1 MALNPIEKA
10 RLSAR
15 LLQLR
20 EQLQSGALK
29 SIEIARVTAEA
40 LAIYTQLGGVAPEA
54 QQGPAAADDDQA
66 AELAAN
72 DGLSDDP
79 NSENYRYKDTG
90 YISGSR
96 KELAAASIKSARDA
110 GQMLRVSDIDF
121 KAIEENPRQA
131 RELIKKSNLFG
142 VVDWEGLKAGGM
154 KPEVGYLIDRVYAA
168 VAVMPAE
175 DNPEARKSYALGI
188 ETLRTRLEQAKTVE
202 EVTATMNEIGEEL
215 VGTRL
220 NAEESAQYSELRA
233 KGQELTSRRRAI
245 EDGRSALQDAMNTAD
260 SVARKAG
267 YALENR
273 LKRGWKIEPAHEK
286 EVADARAAANLA
298 QKTWGDELAAT
309 KEELDSLRKQYGDVW
324 QEQSAIVDAAKARN
338 LKSPESQAWAALG
351 ERFVKATMYR
361 KLRGGS
367 DSFAGHVAN
376 AKAGEPDSWDWTT
389 KEKAKPVKRAS
400 QKRITFTLKVVE
412 QFERVGGRPVAV
424 ASTRD
429 LERLCGFRAVQSGNW
444 VLDDFV
450 SAKWHVE
457 QSAGAMM
464 DMADVLGI
472 DEEHLGFGGRLSMAF
487 GARGSGGKGAARAHY
502 EPVERVVNMTKMNG
516 GGALGHEIFH
526 AIDNILPSLLRGEE
540 GAKDEWSS
548 SNPDL
553 MPEGPIRDAL
563 YDLQDAM
570 STGTVRLTETIKVT
584 DNARATAKFNLDG
597 RPMLRG
603 IALAIKQA
611 GSVDAAVM
619 VVDSHLGNPKAKSL
633 QKQKGQWRAIAAA
646 YYAPEGAT
654 EVQANTGAAV
664 SNYYREAMN
673 LDDGVSGKYW
683 SEPFEMA
690 ARAFQSY
697 LEDRLAE
704 QGRKNDYLSC
714 LADNK
719 FHHFPELGMPF
730 KPYPEGE
737 ERTRINAAFDQVFK
751 ALRDEKAFEK
761 AMSQTALLDSIFGV
775 THD

>member
-15 LLQLR
+15 LLTLR
-20 EQLQSGALK
+20 EQLQSGTLPN
-29 SIEIARVTAEA
+29 IQIVRVTAEA
-40 LAIYTQLGGVAPEA
+40 LDIFQRLGGKLSAA
-54 QQGPAAADDDQA
+54 QESPAAADPEQA
-66 AELAAN
+66 AELEAQ

-79 NSENYRYKDTG
+79 NSVNYRYKDTG

-96 KELAAASIKSARDA
+96 KELAAAAIKSARDS
-110 GQMLRVSDIDF
+110 GQMLRVTDIDF

-142 VVDWEGLKAGGM
+142 QVDWEGLQAGGM
-154 KPEVGYLIDRVYAA
+154 TPQAGYLVDRVYAA
-168 VAVMPAE
+168 VAVMPSE
-175 DNPEARKSYALGI
+175 DNPEARKAYALGI
-188 ETLRTRLEQAKTVE
+188 ETLRTRLEQAKTVDD
-202 EVTATMNEIGEEL
+202 VTGTMKEIAGEL
-215 VGTRL
+215 LGTRL
-220 NAEESAQYSELRA
+220 NAEESARYTELAAQGRDLSE
-233 KGQELTSRRRAI
+233 RRRTI
-245 EDGRSALQDAMNTAD
+245 ESANTELQNAMYEAGTARS
-260 SVARKAG
+260 KAQHA
-267 YALENR
+267 YDNR
-273 LKRGWKIEPAHEK
+273 IKRGWKIEPEHEK
-286 EVADARAAANLA
+286 AVADATAAYEQANKA
-298 QKTWGDELAAT
+298 WGAELAAT
-309 KEELDSLRKQYGDVW
+309 KDEISSLREQYNDVW
-324 QEQSAIVDAAKARN
+324 QEQQAISDAAKARN
-338 LKSPESQAWAALG
+338 LKSPEAQAWAALG

-376 AKAGEPDSWDWTT
+376 AKAGQPPNWGWTV

-400 QKRITFTLKVVE
+400 KKRITFTLKVVE

-472 DEEHLGFGGRLSMAF
+472 DEEHLGFGGRLAMAF
-487 GARGSGGKGAARAHY
+487 GARGTGGKGAARAHY
-502 EPVERVVNMTKMNG
+502 EPVERVINMTKMNG
-516 GGALGHEIFH
+516 GGSLGHEVFH

-540 GAKDEWSS
+540 GAKDEWST

-553 MPEGPIRDAL
+553 MPAGAIRTAL
-563 YDLQDAM
+563 YDLQDAL
-570 STGTVRLTETIKVT
+570 STGAVRLTETIKISP
-584 DNARATAKFNLDG
+584 NARASAKFNLDG
-597 RPMLRG
+597 RENLRG
-603 IALAIKQA
+603 VALAIKQA
-611 GSVDAAVM
+611 GSVDRAVIA
-619 VVDSHLGNPKAKSL
+619 VDETFGEPKAKSI
-633 QKQKGQWRAIAAA
+633 QKQKAQWRALAAA
-646 YYAPEGAT
+646 YYAPDDAT
-654 EVQANTGAAV
+654 EVTAATGIAV
-664 SNYYREAMN
+664 SDFYREAMN
-673 LDDGVSGKYW
+673 LDDGVADKYW
-683 SEPFEMA
+683 SQPFEMA
-690 ARAFQSY
+690 ARAFQAY

-719 FHHFPELGMPF
+719 HHYFPELDMPF

-737 ERTRINAAFDQVFK
+737 ERVRINAAFDQLFK

-761 AMSQTALLDSIFGV
+761 AMSQTALLDAIFGV
-775 THD
+775 TND